1 MEYKFLRP
9 GILCTV
15 TAFAGLH
22 PEAGEAAKPNGTTTK
37 SDRQN
42 VLLIIVDDLR
52 TELNCYGIQDIVSP
66 NIDRLAARGVR
77 FDQAYCN
84 VPVSGA
90 SRASLMTGLRP
101 TLNRFV
107 DVNAKIDK
115 EAPEAITLPGYF
127 KQNGYVTISNSKVIH
142 GQHDA
147 LDSWSSI
154 WKPGEDNAR
163 WRNYLG
169 RENSE
174 GQSQRHG
181 AEAYE
186 CLEVADNAYFD
197 GMTADKTIEDLRK
210 LQKSGQPFFL
220 AVGIVKPHLP
230 FNAPKKYWDLYDRE
244 QIALPENY
252 RMDRSG
258 FPQQAFHTWGELRFY
273 KNIPDKGDIPDDEI
287 ARTLI
292 HAYKACVSYADAQ
305 VGAILNELERLGLD
319 RNTLVVLIGDHGWS
333 LGDHGQWCKHSNF
346 GIVDRAP
353 MIFCGAGLPQGR
365 VVNEVVEF
373 VDLYPS
379 ICQLAGLPVPGQCQG
394 KSLAKL
400 AREEDPEWKNS
411 AVVKWHAGVSLM
423 TPRYHYTEWRNAE
436 EQTVGRMLFDCR
448 TDPEENHNVAERDAY
463 KSVVES
469 LGKQLEASK
478 GVDFY
483 KK

>member
-1 MEYKFLRP
+1 MERNLLRNSL
-9 GILCTV
+9 LCTA
-15 TAFAGLH
+15 TAAIGLQAH
-22 PEAGEAAKPNGTTTK
+22 ATEKADPHAASKN
-37 SDRQN
+37 DRRN
-42 VLLIIVDDLR
+42 VLFIIVDDLR
-52 TELNCYGIQDIVSP
+52 TELICYGVKDVVSP

-77 FDQAYCN
+77 FDQAFCN

-115 EAPEAITLPGYF
+115 EAPEAVTLPRYF
-127 KQNGYVTISNSKVIH
+127 RQNGYVTISNSKVIH

-147 LDSWSSI
+147 LDSWTSI
-154 WKPGEDNAR
+154 WKPGADEAR

-169 RENSE
+169 HENVE
-174 GQSQRHG
+174 GETRRHG
-181 AEAYE
+181 AAAYE

-197 GMTADKTIEDLRK
+197 GMTADKTIEDLRMLK
-210 LQKSGQPFFL
+210 ESGQPFFL

-230 FNAPKKYWDLYDRE
+230 FNAPKRYWDLYDPG
-244 QIALPENY
+244 QIGLPENY

-258 FPQQAFHTWGELRFY
+258 FPTQAFHSWGELRFY
-273 KNIPDKGDIPDDEI
+273 KDIPDKGNIPDDEI

-305 VGAILNELERLGLD
+305 VGAILDELERLGLD

-333 LGDHGQWCKHSNF
+333 LGDHGEWCKHSNF

-353 MIFCGAGLPQGR
+353 MILSGAGLPRGR
-365 VVNEVVEF
+365 VVEEVVEF

-379 ICQLAGLPVPGQCQG
+379 ICELAGLPVPEQCQG
-394 KSLAKL
+394 ESVAALA
-400 AREEDPEWKNS
+400 AGEASSWKNA

-423 TPRYHYTEWRNAE
+423 TPQYHYTEWRNAE
-436 EQTVGRMLFDCR
+436 NRTVARMLFDCR
-448 TDPEENHNVAERDAY
+448 RDPAENRNVAEMKEYAPI
-463 KSVVES
+463 VETLS
-469 LGKQLEASK
+469 QQLEVSK